1 VIKKQRITE
10 ISEKIMAHFREH
22 AGLSISPS
30 ELQSC
35 FGNPDEWV
43 VYRDEVF
50 EYLIVEKSWV
60 DPKDDF
66 LYLSDQGKEYINI

>member
-1 VIKKQRITE
+1 MEKKQRITE
-10 ISEKIMAHFREH
+10 ISDEIMKHFKEH
-22 AGLSISPS
+22 AGLPIGPG

-35 FGNPDEWV
+35 FGNIDEWV
-43 VYRDEVF
+43 AYRDEVF

-66 LYLSDQGKEYINI
+66 LYVSDQGKKHINI